1 MDPMNNSPSFL
12 KLIQEDDQIFLV
24 WLLQIPND
32 FASMIW
38 GDQPPYKD
46 SVKIVDGNKLW
57 FVRLKKTDVG
67 HVLADGFT
75 KVVRDSCIRKNNYLM
90 FQSFGQSSF
99 FLMVFKSF
107 VHQYCFISKITPDKD
122 VIVMADEFWRQF
134 YGKNFKGGQSTLYLG
149 DRFWNVKMDGLT
161 DSCVFTHGCSK
172 MVNDLALDSRSIF
185 VFSMVGNK
193 NFELSIFNHQ
203 TSTQIQNNK
212 VELVVLDDS
221 IYGDDGDDL
230 VIADIDDSKFDNFFS
245 SLLEME
251 DLKKKDK
258 SNFEMDL
265 DKFLIPKNNSHVDP
279 TRKTNIFI
287 SEPSL
292 SSIVV
297 SDTIPKYKVDVGQ
310 IVLPIKRK
318 ATQKCKAV
326 MLVSDE
332 SLIAH
337 RTRSKFRNK
346 NESVVVDK
354 FMAAETTSV
363 SRKRSTLKRSKTIS
377 IIEFTKVAENR
388 MRLPSA
394 ISDELSLSFHNL
406 RDVSIQNIRCEVTN
420 MKTIAEKNGDGYRYG
435 FSKWSAFLKS
445 NQIHMA
451 LLFSLNMSS
460 LRSF

>member
-1 MDPMNNSPSFL
+1 
-12 KLIQEDDQIFLV
+12 
-24 WLLQIPND
+24 
-32 FASMIW
+32 
-38 GDQPPYKD
+38 
-46 SVKIVDGNKLW
+46 
-57 FVRLKKTDVG
+57 
-67 HVLADGFT
+67 
-75 KVVRDSCIRKNNYLM
+75 M

-107 VHQYCFISKITPDKD
+107 VHQYCFIFKITPDKD
-122 VIVMADEFWRQF
+122 VIVSSILYNQSWLMNFGGNF
-134 YGKNFKGGQSTLYLG
+134 MGKNFKGGQSTLYLG

-193 NFELSIFNHQ
+193 IFELSVFNHQ
-203 TSTQIQNNK
+203 TNTQIQNNK

-230 VIADIDDSKFDNFFS
+230 VIASEHKEKCSTAETDFQESVVVECEDDKFQLASFESVFNDIDDLKFDNFFS

-251 DLKKKDK
+251 DLKKKGKTNVVVDENLSLKDK

-310 IVLPIKRK
+310 IGLPIKRK

-346 NESVVVDK
+346 NEYVVVDK

-363 SRKRSTLKRSKTIS
+363 SRKRSTSKRSKSIS

-460 LRSF
+460 LRGF